1 MRSLHSILLSLLLIL
16 GFSCTPEP
24 DTIIPVKK
32 ANFTIKLDTSFV
44 KNAAKYEVGFKNTD
58 GKIVTSRTAVS
69 LQYTF
74 NVNTDTY
81 IIYANAYDENENI
94 IGKTEKKVSVT
105 DGKRITLSLMPTKM
119 RAIFNIPVT
128 FAMPLCITDVK
139 FKINNN
145 DEYSMP
151 YAKYSSLEFDKIATK
166 GTYSFYISFTDKN
179 GIAYFETDESV
190 FISEKEITKEIEP
203 QQIKVTPLSFNIKSN
218 SEISPSDEITIS
230 CETENVKIYYT
241 TDDSDPSSAST
252 LYTGSLTFAEKDSPV
267 TIKAIGIADELE
279 ASEIQTA
286 TFNINSNQIA
296 SPKIIPGSCI
306 FPSSQLITI
315 THSNEN
321 AVIYYTTDETEP
333 TEKSYKYTEP
343 FYIYNTA
350 TVKAIAYY
358 DTKKSS
364 VISESY
370 TLQHGTLARPQ
381 IIENNSLITLA
392 SDDTQASIYYTID
405 DSVPSLESL
414 KYTEPFKI
422 DYNDKDVIVR
432 AKAYRDGF
440 TSSEIADKIF
450 YCNKPASLPVITIT
464 PESGSISSSN
474 TFTVDISSS
483 TIPTNATCEINGET
497 RPLLRNKNVFR
508 VSDFVTVEGSTLTI
522 KVYIENDTGTA
533 QQTTQLII
541 AEPKLTGK
549 FNELRIYQV
558 MVESFQSGNSLG
570 FYQGYGPSK
579 HDGDIR
585 GIINALDYIKGLGM
599 NALWLTP
606 IFDTNADKVKDKKLA
621 ATGYY
626 AYDFFSIEP
635 NFGTIEDFKELV
647 DKCHE
652 RNIYIIL
659 DGVFG
664 HWSELGC
671 KASPSGLVPERSH
684 GMYDGCDYPGT
695 NNCTLEFFKEVATYW
710 IENYK
715 IDGWRLDQCYQAAL
729 GNGKE
734 GEGCYTGGHNYWY
747 EIREAIEEAANANG
761 TPGTDWGSLGYM
773 VGEHWN
779 GNDSNPPTIQRL
791 SVAPGTAA
799 GYGLRSCFDFPSR
812 YKLVQMFAMEESKNI
827 SGKPLTELDYV
838 MKSAGA
844 KGYYHPSVDIRADNY
859 VPNLFI
865 TNHDLVRFGDLVTW
879 KFGNNNYYKRHKVAL
894 STLAAYTG
902 PITIYYGDEIG
913 AKSNIT
919 SSSDNAG
926 RTTGKIS
933 DFDSEEQDLH
943 DYVAKLMTIRNE
955 NEALWNGT
963 YEKLEAGKTF
973 FAAKKSTATQSI
985 VYLVNYSD
993 SSVSYNVGC
1002 NGTDLM
1008 TGESTS
1014 STVSVPALS
1023 AMFILK
1029 D

>member
-1 MRSLHSILLSLLLIL
+1 MKSLYSVLLCFLLIL
-16 GFSCTPEP
+16 GVSCTPEP
-24 DTIIPVKK
+24 NTTEIPQK
-32 ANFTIKLDTSFV
+32 ADFTIKIDTSFV
-44 KNAAKYEVGFKNTD
+44 KNAAKYEVGIKTTD

-74 NVNTDTY
+74 NVNTGTY
-81 IIYANAYDENENI
+81 ILYANAYDENNNI
-94 IGKTEKKVSVT
+94 IGKTEREAPVA

-128 FAMPLCITDVK
+128 FAMPSCITDVK
-139 FKINNN
+139 FKIDNN

-151 YAKYSSLEFDKIATK
+151 YTKYSSLEFDKIATK

-179 GIAYFETDESV
+179 GIAYFATDESV
-190 FISEKEITKEIEP
+190 FISQKEITKTIEP
-203 QQIKVTPLSFNIKSN
+203 QQIKVTPLSFNIKSG
-218 SEISPSDEITIS
+218 SEISPSDEISIS
-230 CETENVKIYYT
+230 CETENVQIYYT
-241 TDDSDPSSAST
+241 TDGSEPSSAST
-252 LYTGSLTFAEKDSPV
+252 LYSGSLTFTETDSPV

-279 ASEIQTA
+279 DSEIQTA
-286 TFNINSNQIA
+286 TFNISSKQIA
-296 SPKIIPGSCI
+296 SPKITPESCI

-315 THSNEN
+315 THSDEN
-321 AVIYYTTDETEP
+321 VTIYYTTDNTDP
-333 TEKSYKYTEP
+333 TDKSYKYTEA
-343 FYIYNTA
+343 FWIYNT
-350 TVKAIAYY
+350 TTIKAVAYS
-358 DTKKSS
+358 DTNKSS
-364 VISESY
+364 VVSESY

-381 IIENNSLITLA
+381 IMENDSTITLV

-405 DSVPSLESL
+405 DSTPSQESL

-422 DYNDKDVIVR
+422 DYSNKDVIVR
-432 AKAYRDGF
+432 AKVYRDGF

-450 YCNKPASLPVITIT
+450 LCNQPASLPIITIT
-464 PESGSISSSN
+464 PESGSISSSK
-474 TFTVDISSS
+474 TFTVDVSSS
-483 TIPTNATCEINGET
+483 TIPTNAICEINGET
-497 RPLLRNKNVFR
+497 IPLLRNKNVFR
-508 VSDFVTVEGSTLTI
+508 VSDFVTIEGTTLTI
-522 KVYIENDTGTA
+522 KVYIENGAGTTA
-533 QQTTQLII
+533 KSTQLTI

-558 MVESFQSGNSLG
+558 MVEAFQSGNSLG

-647 DKCHE
+647 EKCHE
-652 RNIYIIL
+652 RNMYIIL

-710 IENYK
+710 IKNYK

-734 GEGCYTGGHNYWY
+734 DEGCYTGGHNYWY
-747 EIREAIEEAANANG
+747 EIREAVEEAANANG
-761 TPGTDWGSLGYM
+761 TPGTDWGSLAYM

-791 SVAPGTAA
+791 SVAPGTAD

-812 YKLVQMFAMEESKNI
+812 YKLVQMFAMEESKNV
-827 SGKPLTELDYV
+827 SGKSLTELDYV

-844 KGYYHPSVDIRADNY
+844 KGYKHPSNDIRADNY

-879 KFGNNNYYKRHKVAL
+879 KFNNNNYYKRHKVAL

-919 SSSDNAG
+919 SNSDNAA

-933 DFDSEEQDLH
+933 GFDSEEQDLH

-963 YEKLEAGKTF
+963 YKKLDAGQTF
-973 FAAKKSTATQSI
+973 FAAEKSTNEQSI

-993 SSVSYNVGC
+993 SPVNYNVGC
-1002 NGTDLM
+1002 DGTDLM
-1008 TGESTS
+1008 TENKTS

>member
-1 MRSLHSILLSLLLIL
+1 MKSLYSVLLCFLLIL
-16 GFSCTPEP
+16 GVSCTPEP
-24 DTIIPVKK
+24 NTTEIPQK
-32 ANFTIKLDTSFV
+32 ADFTIKIDTSFV
-44 KNAAKYEVGFKNTD
+44 KNAAKYEVGIKTTD

-74 NVNTDTY
+74 NVNTGTY
-81 IIYANAYDENENI
+81 ILYANAYDENNNI
-94 IGKTEKKVSVT
+94 IGKTEREAPVA

-128 FAMPLCITDVK
+128 FAMPSCITDVK
-139 FKINNN
+139 FKIDNN

-151 YAKYSSLEFDKIATK
+151 YTKYSSLEFDKIATK

-179 GIAYFETDESV
+179 GIAYFATDKSV
-190 FISEKEITKEIEP
+190 FISQKEITKTIEP
-203 QQIKVTPLSFNIKSN
+203 QQIKVTPLSFNIKSG
-218 SEISPSDEITIS
+218 SEISIS
-230 CETENVKIYYT
+230 CETENVQIYYT
-241 TDDSDPSSAST
+241 TDGSEPSSAST
-252 LYTGSLTFAEKDSPV
+252 LYSGSLTFTETDSPV
-267 TIKAIGIADELE
+267 TIKAIGIADKLE
-279 ASEIQTA
+279 DSEIQTA
-286 TFNINSNQIA
+286 TFNISSYQVA
-296 SPKIIPGSCI
+296 SPKITPESCI

-321 AVIYYTTDETEP
+321 VVIYYTTDDTEP
-333 TEKSYKYTEP
+333 TDKSYKYTKP
-343 FYIYNTA
+343 FFIYNTS

-364 VISESY
+364 VVSESY

-381 IIENNSLITLA
+381 IMENDSTITLV

-405 DSVPSLESL
+405 DSEPSLASL

-422 DYNDKDVIVR
+422 DYSNKDVIVR
-432 AKAYRDGF
+432 AKVYRDGF

-450 YCNKPASLPVITIT
+450 LCNQPASLPIITIT
-464 PESGSISSSN
+464 PESGSISSSK
-474 TFTVDISSS
+474 TFTVDVSSS
-483 TIPTNATCEINGET
+483 TIPTNAICEINGET
-497 RPLLRNKNVFR
+497 IPLLRNKNVFR
-508 VSDFVTVEGSTLTI
+508 VSDFITIEGTTLTI
-522 KVYIENDTGTA
+522 KVYIENGAGTTA
-533 QQTTQLII
+533 KSTQLTI

-558 MVESFQSGNSLG
+558 MVEAFQSGNSLG

-647 DKCHE
+647 EKCHE
-652 RNIYIIL
+652 RNMYIIL

-710 IENYK
+710 IKNYK

-747 EIREAIEEAANANG
+747 EIREAVEEAANANG
-761 TPGTDWGSLGYM
+761 TPGTNWGSLAYM

-791 SVAPGTAA
+791 SVAPGTAD

-812 YKLVQMFAMEESKNI
+812 YKLVQMFAMEESKNV
-827 SGKPLTELDYV
+827 SGKSLTELDYV

-844 KGYYHPSVDIRADNY
+844 KGYKHPSNDIRADNY

-879 KFGNNNYYKRHKVAL
+879 KFDNNNYYKRHKVAL

-919 SSSDNAG
+919 SNSDNAA

-933 DFDSEEQDLH
+933 GFDSEEQDLH

-963 YEKLEAGKTF
+963 YKKLKASQTF
-973 FAAKKSTATQSI
+973 FAAEKSTNEQSI

-993 SSVSYNVGC
+993 SPVSYNVGC

-1008 TGESTS
+1008 TGEPTS